1 MQTTYS
7 YYTEDNFTSIG
18 ENEVFVFGSNLA
30 GRHGL
35 GAAKFAR
42 DRCGAKYGIGTG
54 FTGNSYAL
62 PTKDQNL
69 RVMSLVKIQAQI
81 EHFKF
86 VAQLHPD
93 KVFLVTKIGC
103 GLAGYKDHE
112 IAPLFRGSPSN
123 CKFHCSWRI
132 YLQNSIL
139 R

>member
-1 MQTTYS
+1 MQITYS

-42 DRCGAKYGIGTG
+42 DVCGAKYGEGHG
-54 FTGNSYAL
+54 FTGNSYAI
-62 PTKDQNL
+62 PTKDGNL
-69 RVMSLVKIQAQI
+69 KVLSLSAIKEYIRLFQI
-81 EHFKF
+81 HAA
-86 VAQLHPD
+86 VYPD
-93 KVFLVTKIGC
+93 NLFLVTKVGC

-112 IAPLFRGSPSN
+112 VAPLFRGSPSN
-123 CKFHCSWRI
+123 CKFHWTWRM
-132 YLQNSIL
+132 YLQNPIL